1 MDRRTH
7 LDLRNY
13 TVFMSSSIR
22 PFRLLTTASAVIA
35 ALAAFPTYGQES
47 KGVLAPP
54 EISQKITAM
63 NSEAIPWISSE
74 RLEEN
79 RAGEEADALIA
90 FAEEISGSPETE
102 IVLKGDAELRRA
114 GSTVKADRIIYKQYE
129 DTARA
134 IGNAEVSRSGVTF
147 RSPEITYKMDSQSGE
162 ANDVEFEFAPT
173 RLRGEA
179 ACVRF
184 QSGDST
190 DMENSI
196 VTTCRKG
203 DDSWW
208 IELDKLTID
217 EYDQTGV
224 GRNAVLKIKGIPV
237 AGVPWF
243 TFPAGGKRQSG
254 LLAPSLSI
262 SKSRGLDLAVPYYWN
277 IAPNYDYTITPRIM
291 TGAGVM
297 LSNELRLLTKDFSAE
312 IYGDYMPHDRSDD
325 APDSARWSVSGKL
338 SGKTAGIGYGID
350 YTKVS
355 DDNFTSDF
363 GNSLRDSSDSVLT
376 QDFWVNFSRKYI
388 KGQIS
393 VRKNQTLNIDGKV
406 YPKPYEKIP
415 EVKLS
420 GYAANIE
427 GFEISTDLEAT
438 RFKHPTKREGDR
450 FVFDQVVSYPL
461 QGASWFVTPRAELIS
476 TWYNLDKALAN
487 NGEKHPGVTVPILS
501 LDAGLTFER
510 ETTANGR
517 ATTQTLEPRI
527 FYTYIPY
534 KDQSDIP
541 VFDSSLSDMNFA
553 QLFTENS
560 WSGYDRINEANHVTT
575 ALTTRFLDDETG
587 AEWFRGAI
595 GQRFY
600 FNDYEI
606 NSAGRRV
613 EHENRKSDFL
623 ASVGAKLFNN
633 LTVTGFGQ
641 YNYDRKDFN
650 RANFGIR
657 WQPKPMSVV
666 GLYYRYNHVDRP
678 ESDLNFKQ
686 IDLSAQWPITGR
698 LYGLTRLNYSLL
710 KKRWVE
716 ALAGFEYVADCW
728 TVRLV
733 GQRYITSEDKN
744 EMRFFVQLELHGL
757 GSVGSSPLET
767 LREGIPGYQAQRR
780 TIAPGRFGAFD
791 YYQ

>member
-1 MDRRTH
+1 
-7 LDLRNY
+7 
-13 TVFMSSSIR
+13 MSSSIR

-35 ALAAFPTYGQES
+35 ALAAFPTYAQES

-54 EISQKITAM
+54 EISQKITNM
-63 NSEAIPWISSE
+63 TPEDIPWVSSE
-74 RLEEN
+74 RLETN
-79 RAGEEADALIA
+79 STGEEGDALLA

-102 IVLKGDAELRRA
+102 IVLKGEAELRRA
-114 GSTVKADRIIYKQYE
+114 GSTVKADRIVYKQYE

-134 IGNAEVSRSGVTF
+134 IGNAEVSRSGMTF

-162 ANDVEFEFAPT
+162 ANDVEFEYAPT

-184 QSGDST
+184 QSGDTT

-196 VTTCRKG
+196 ITTCRKG

-217 EYDQTGV
+217 EFDQTGV
-224 GRNAVLKIKGIPV
+224 GRNAVLKIKGVPV

-243 TFPAGGKRQSG
+243 MFPAGGKRQSG

-262 SKSRGLDLAVPYYWN
+262 SKNRGLDIAIPYYWN

-291 TGAGVM
+291 TNSGVM
-297 LSNELRLLTKDFSAE
+297 LSNEMRLLTKDFSAE
-312 IYGDYMPHDRSDD
+312 LYGDYMPHDSSDD
-325 APDSARWSVSGKL
+325 APDSARWAVSGKL

-355 DDNFTSDF
+355 DDNYTSDF
-363 GNSLRDSSDSVLT
+363 GNSLKDSSDSVLT
-376 QDFWVNFSRKYI
+376 QDFWINFSRKYI
-388 KGQIS
+388 NGQIS
-393 VRKNQTLNIDGKV
+393 VRKNQALDIDGKV
-406 YPKPYEKIP
+406 TNKPYEKVP
-415 EVKLS
+415 EIKLS
-420 GYAANIE
+420 GYAANVA
-427 GFEISTDLEAT
+427 GFELSTNLEAT
-438 RFKHPTKREGDR
+438 RFKHPTKVEADR

-476 TWYNLDKALAN
+476 TWYNLDKSLTT
-487 NGEKHPGVTVPILS
+487 NGDKHPSYTVPVLS

-510 ETTANGR
+510 ETTVGGR
-517 ATTQTLEPRI
+517 GTTQTLEPRV
-527 FYTYIPY
+527 FYTYVPH
-534 KDQSDIP
+534 KDQSEIP
-541 VFDSSLSDMNFA
+541 VFDTSLSDMNFA
-553 QLFTENS
+553 QLFTQNA
-560 WSGYDRINEANHVTT
+560 WSGYDRIDEANHVTT

-587 AEWFRGAI
+587 AEWFRAAI

-600 FNDYEI
+600 LDDYYQY
-606 NSAGRRV
+606 GT
-613 EHENRKSDFL
+613 NRQRYSIEDNKSDFL
-623 ASVGAKLFNN
+623 ASVGAKLFSDV
-633 LTVTGFGQ
+633 TITGFGQ
-641 YNYDRKDFN
+641 YNYDRKDLN
-650 RANFGIR
+650 RASFGIR

-666 GLYYRYNHVDRP
+666 GLYYRYNHVNNP

-686 IDLSAQWPITGR
+686 IDLSAQWPISGR

-744 EMRFFVQLELHGL
+744 ETRFFVQLELHGL

-780 TIAPGRFGAFD
+780 TLAPGRFGAFD